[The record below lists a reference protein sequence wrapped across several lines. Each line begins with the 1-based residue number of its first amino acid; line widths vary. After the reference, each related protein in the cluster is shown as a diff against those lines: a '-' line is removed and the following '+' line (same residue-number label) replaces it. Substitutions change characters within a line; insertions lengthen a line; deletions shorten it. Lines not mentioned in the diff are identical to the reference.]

1 VALAKVSI
9 QDLLYFGVLLLKV
22 PVIEEDSLS
31 TLKQKKTKMSRF
43 SPYLPLDTNKLV
55 PLPKLSQVT
64 AILAIAIRLMLKI
77 SMFLITLLMLS
88 SLLCY
93 KDDWHLIF

>member
-1 VALAKVSI
+1 MLPCPQIMAGS
-9 QDLLYFGVLLLKV
+9 Q
-22 PVIEEDSLS
+22 
-31 TLKQKKTKMSRF
+31 
-43 SPYLPLDTNKLV
+43 PYLPLDTNKLV

-64 AILAIAIRLMLKI
+64 AIFAKAIRLMLKI